1 MSGERDVGA
10 PLEDMIDACE
20 RIILFTAG
28 LTDSEVSSENSPVWG
43 SVLHHLAVT
52 GEAAKRV
59 PPAVQRRRPKV
70 DWRRIAGMRDKVIH
84 CYFGIERRIVIDTIR
99 VAIPAVLPQ
108 LRSLLQELD
117 AE

>member
-1 MSGERDVGA
+1 MSGARDAGA

-20 RIILFTAG
+20 RILLFTAG
-28 LTDSEVSSENSPVWG
+28 LTDAEVTSEDSPVWG
-43 SVLHHLAVT
+43 AVLHHLAVA

-59 PPAVQRRRPKV
+59 PPAIQRRRPAV

-84 CYFGIERRIVIDTIR
+84 CYFGIEKQLVIR
-99 VAIPAVLPQ
+99 AVRESIPGVLPQ
-108 LRSLLQELD
+108 LRSLLRELD